1 MKINT
6 LLYPIVRG
14 LLATFVLTLVACG
27 SHRKVV
33 SDGTMTSE
41 GDLSSDI
48 SSDGNRLS
56 VVSFVNAQRQ
66 KATGLRSKISM
77 RLAADGREVTV
88 GGSLKMK
95 RDVIIQLQLTAL
107 GLLEV
112 GRLELT
118 PDYLFVQDKIN
129 KRYAR
134 IRWEEL
140 PGIQGS
146 GIGFS
151 TFQSLF
157 WNELFVWG
165 KRTAPED
172 SDFSVTLKKK
182 NIQLA
187 PASVTPALGDLA
199 LRFLVDAGSHLLQQ
213 TSVSTQHKNKL
224 SFTCD
229 YQDFDLLDARQ
240 FPHQLSLTVATGARS
255 YRADIVMNRLQVD
268 ESMGAL
274 ATSVNNLS
282 YKQVSFDE
290 IMNLITKHTSK

>member
-1 MKINT
+1 MKINA

-56 VVSFVNAQRQ
+56 VVSFVIAQRQ

-77 RLAADGREVTV
+77 CLAADGREVTV

-95 RDVIIQLQLTAL
+95 RDEIIQLQLTAL

-165 KRTAPED
+165 KQTVPED
-172 SDFSVTLKKK
+172 SDFSVTQKK
-182 NIQLA
+182 QHVVLA

-199 LRFLVDAGSHLLQQ
+199 LRFLVDAGNHLLQQ
-213 TSVSTQHKNKL
+213 TSVSTHRKNVL
-224 SFTCD
+224 SFSCD
-229 YQDFDLLDARQ
+229 YQDFDLLDTRQ